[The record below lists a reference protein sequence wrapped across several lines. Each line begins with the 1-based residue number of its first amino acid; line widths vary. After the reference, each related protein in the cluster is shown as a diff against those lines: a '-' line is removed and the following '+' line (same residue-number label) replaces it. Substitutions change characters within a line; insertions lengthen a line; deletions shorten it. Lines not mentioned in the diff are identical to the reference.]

1 MKVVAIGK
9 IKLNITRNI
18 MIKLILSVVVV
29 LALIGGAI
37 QLESTDESWAL
48 VINKEAAMSSVQNG
62 AVKIYDFGAEL
73 VSDADKIKGVDLAI
87 EK

>member
-1 MKVVAIGK
+1 MIKFLLGVVVA
-9 IKLNITRNI
+9 
-18 MIKLILSVVVV
+18 

-37 QLESTDESWAL
+37 EFRSTDAEWSL
-48 VINKEAAMSSVQNG
+48 VVNKDAAMSSVQNG

-73 VSDADKIKGVDLAI
+73 VSDADKIKGVDLTV

>member
-1 MKVVAIGK
+1 
-9 IKLNITRNI
+9 
-18 MIKLILSVVVV
+18 MIKFLLGVVVT

-37 QLESTDESWAL
+37 QFESTDENWAL
-48 VINKEAAMSSVQNG
+48 VVNKEAALSSVQNG

-73 VSDADKIKGVDLAI
+73 INDADKIKGVDLTI

>member
-1 MKVVAIGK
+1 MIKFLLGVVVA
-9 IKLNITRNI
+9 
-18 MIKLILSVVVV
+18 

-37 QLESTDESWAL
+37 QFESTDDSWAL
-48 VINKEAAMSSVQNG
+48 VVNKEAAMSSVQNG

-73 VSDADKIKGVDLAI
+73 VNDADKIKGVDLEI

>member
-1 MKVVAIGK
+1 MNVVAIGK

>member
-1 MKVVAIGK
+1 
-9 IKLNITRNI
+9 

-37 QLESTDESWAL
+37 QFESTDESWAL
-48 VINKEAAMSSVQNG
+48 VINKDAAMSSVQNG

-73 VSDADKIKGVDLAI
+73 VSDADKIKGVDLTI